1 MYIFPKRNMT
11 LARIKRNAVYDFFA
25 EVFKLDKKMLDE
37 SKVTIEPESAMYSF
51 GEKGE
56 LCFLK
61 APSVLLTKVAAYF

>member
-11 LARIKRNAVYDFFA
+11 LPNKRNAVYDFFA

-51 GEKGE
+51 GEKGA
-56 LCFLK
+56 LLLK
-61 APSVLLTKVAAYF
+61 APSVLLTR